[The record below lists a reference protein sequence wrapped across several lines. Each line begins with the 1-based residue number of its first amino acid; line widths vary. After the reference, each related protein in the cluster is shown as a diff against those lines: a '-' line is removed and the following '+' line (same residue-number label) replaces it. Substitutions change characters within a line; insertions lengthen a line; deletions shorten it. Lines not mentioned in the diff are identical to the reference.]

1 MNWCARFEPWQYRSE
16 AQKLSMIKKVYN
28 EFAKQ
33 CRRDRNIFSEQFP
46 GLQDHYTKLV
56 VVVRKAQ
63 LEHGETK
70 TRQQKGRT
78 QA

>member
-1 MNWCARFEPWQYRSE
+1 MNWHARFEPWQYCLE
-16 AQKLSMIKKVYN
+16 AQKLSMIEKVYN
-28 EFAKQ
+28 EFAEQ
-33 CRRDRNIFSEQFP
+33 CRRDRNIFSEWFP

-56 VVVRKAQ
+56 VVVWKAR
-63 LEHGETK
+63 LECGKTK